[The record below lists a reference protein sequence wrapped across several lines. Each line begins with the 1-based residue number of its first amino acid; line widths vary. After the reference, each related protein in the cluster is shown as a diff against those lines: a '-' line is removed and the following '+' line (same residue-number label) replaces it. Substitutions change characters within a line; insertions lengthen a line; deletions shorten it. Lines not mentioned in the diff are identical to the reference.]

1 MARSAPLASLHPPL
15 LPRHAW
21 RVIAAATAAGLLLFV
36 AVWLASRD
44 ELPNQ
49 GQPAASTEATG
60 QPEPLP
66 RPLPAGGD
74 GASDMPDAGV
84 PAERPRLV
92 ETAPQMPPSM
102 PEDRMAN
109 PAGVAP
115 PQAPVPPTP
124 GNLASTTGQP
134 VPLAGSMPSPVY
146 PANALRRREQGTVL
160 VRVEVDRSGRPSGV
174 ALVQRSGSRDL
185 DRAAQDAV
193 RQWRFQPAVVD
204 GQAVPGSLEVP
215 VDFRLD

>member
-1 MARSAPLASLHPPL
+1 MARSDPQFPPHPPL

-36 AVWLASRD
+36 IVWLAGRSD
-44 ELPNQ
+44 APDQ
-49 GQPAASTEATG
+49 GQPAASAESPA
-60 QPEPLP
+60 QLEPLP
-66 RPLPAGGD
+66 RPLPATD

-84 PAERPRLV
+84 PAERPQLV
-92 ETAPQMPPSM
+92 ETAPTMPALVPG
-102 PEDRMAN
+102 DGMAN
-109 PAGVAP
+109 PAAVSPPLPPAP
-115 PQAPVPPTP
+115 PRP
-124 GNLASTTGQP
+124 GDLASGTGQP

-146 PANALRRREQGTVL
+146 PANALRRREQGTVV
-160 VRVEVDRSGRPSGV
+160 VRVEVDGNGRPAGV

-185 DRAAQDAV
+185 DRAAQEAV

-204 GQAVPGSLEVP
+204 GQAVPGSIEIP